1 MGRPLRI
8 ILTVV
13 TGLLLAGC
21 LSSEP
26 KIAEVEQVAAVQ
38 REAMQATE
46 SAEGGDEGGGGEGG
60 GSPATWVAIDIEYAD
75 APQEVPAGPVEVEF
89 DNQGAIEHNVVIE
102 ELGDEKI
109 LEAPGGGTDSATV
122 EFEAGEYTYYCDVPG
137 HRATME
143 GALTVSG

>member
-13 TGLLLAGC
+13 TGLLLTGC

-46 SAEGGDEGGGGEGG
+46 SAEGGAEGGEAG
-60 GSPATWVAIDIEYAD
+60 PAVWVAIDIAYAE
-75 APQEVPAGPVEVEF
+75 APEELPAGSNEVEL

-102 ELGDEKI
+102 ELDDLKI
-109 LEAPGGGTDSATV
+109 LDAPGGGTDSGSV
-122 EFEAGEYTYYCDVPG
+122 ELEAGEYTYYCDVPG
-137 HRATME
+137 HREAGME
-143 GALTVSG
+143 GSLTVSG